1 MARSGS
7 GSGLVPVYGD
17 GVFSSEGGDEMGVL
31 DDRSEDR
38 LGGRRNEEMRD
49 MMLKK
54 AARAGAIEARIWM
67 MDWRRRKVRSR
78 PAL

>member
-1 MARSGS
+1 MEF
-7 GSGLVPVYGD
+7 
-17 GVFSSEGGDEMGVL
+17 FSSEGGDEMGVL